1 MKKGMRVSMPMVLLV
16 VFVGSLFLYSFREGV
31 TMRKNKPGTVPAESV
46 ASSSLAGAAH
56 ENPNLQLR
64 GPM

>member
-1 MKKGMRVSMPMVLLV
+1 MSVSMPVVLLV
-16 VFVGSLFLYSFREGV
+16 VFVGGLFLYSFKEGQ
-31 TMRKNKPGTVPAESV
+31 TNMRKNKPGTVPAESV

-64 GPM
+64 EPM